1 MQGLAGQ
8 KAGVEREGNTVSRL
22 LLALLLLMP
31 GALRAQEAAIRLV
44 VPFAAGQGS
53 DLAARRV
60 AEKLRPIL
68 GQPVVVDNRPG
79 AGGNIGAALVARAAP
94 DGSVLCW
101 GSYGTHGINEF
112 LYANMPYDP
121 QRDFT
126 AVALVVKHGMLL
138 AGSAEHGPRSL
149 AEAVAMLRTRA
160 GGAAVGLP
168 SSTARLGAHMLGTL
182 LRAEPVAV
190 PFTSS
195 GQALTALVRGDVQ
208 LVFDTLVTSMG
219 GVNNGQ
225 AVPLAV
231 TFRQRSEALP
241 NVPTFV
247 EAGIEL
253 DLVAWNGLFGPAGLP
268 AAQVARLNAAV
279 NQALA
284 DPELRLALA
293 RDGGQA
299 AGGAPAVLVEQ
310 MRSDRER
317 WGPVIR
323 TLQLS
328 AQ

>member
-1 MQGLAGQ
+1 M
-8 KAGVEREGNTVSRL
+8 
-22 LLALLLLMP
+22 
-31 GALRAQEAAIRLV
+31 
-44 VPFAAGQGS
+44 
-53 DLAARRV
+53 
-60 AEKLRPIL
+60 
-68 GQPVVVDNRPG
+68 
-79 AGGNIGAALVARAAP
+79 
-94 DGSVLCW
+94 
-101 GSYGTHGINEF
+101 
-112 LYANMPYDP
+112 
-121 QRDFT
+121 
-126 AVALVVKHGMLL
+126 
-138 AGSAEHGPRSL
+138 
-149 AEAVAMLRTRA
+149 
-160 GGAAVGLP
+160 
-168 SSTARLGAHMLGTL
+168 
-182 LRAEPVAV
+182 

-225 AVPLAV
+225 SVPLAV
-231 TFRQRSEALP
+231 TFRERSQALP
-241 NVPTFV
+241 QVPTFV

-293 RDGGQA
+293 REGGQA

-323 TLQLS
+323 TLQLT